1 MADNSS
7 NLRASYLPLTWVA
20 GGLAG
25 VVGLFFVVQ
34 TLAELLPPA
43 EAERMAQL
51 FPLVALALSAAA
63 LLGGLAYV
71 QTERRR
77 MANHLDTQR
86 ELQACILRGI
96 DALKRGQYQFTI
108 PEGLK
113 GERSVEA
120 LLDLR
125 QRLEEVR
132 HQEESRRRHIER
144 LAHFSDVL
152 RRHAQIESL
161 AKELIRE
168 LAHAVEAGQGA
179 IFVLEEARAGRFRL
193 QGYYVSQAVDR
204 IERELLSGEGLVG
217 QALREKRTLV
227 LTDVPEPFVTI
238 ESGLGEAA
246 PRNLLLVPLVIEGQ
260 VVGLIELAAYQPFDA
275 QAVTLVEELAGKAAV
290 TIFNLQTAEQTARM
304 LAESQALAT
313 ELQERETR
321 LLQTTDE
328 IRRTQQALE
337 ASRSQLDAMMQNVPD
352 AIFQLETQPNTGNQ
366 VFTFVSNRLLDL
378 TGIEPDSLIQ
388 NPSLLRIHP
397 DDRPAWDEQF
407 AASAQTGQNVLWEGR
422 ITHRDGSMRWFRVSA
437 TPTTDNG
444 CLRWNGTLSDIT
456 STKEYEVSMRL
467 RERAIT
473 SSSSGIV
480 IADMRLPDQPI
491 TYVNPAFEQITG
503 YSEAE
508 SVGRNCRFL
517 QGTDRDQEALT
528 QIRAA
533 LTEGRECQVLLRNYR
548 KDGTLFWNELNLS
561 PVRDEQGIVTHFVGV
576 QNDVSERIENEQR
589 IRQMNE
595 TLEIRVA
602 ERTAE
607 LQAAMDELRSAQHRI
622 VQSEKLASLGQLVA
636 GVAHEINTPLAAI
649 KAGAENMSEF
659 LPRALS
665 DLPAL
670 LAGLEPDLRRRFQ
683 QLVDLSMNQN
693 EQLSTRDERR
703 IRKELE
709 DRLKEAGIED
719 WRDMAKKL
727 MLNGVRGDLDEFLP
741 LLRLPQSKEL
751 IQTAYYVGQMKTN
764 LDVIHQAAAKTR
776 KTVYALKRYSH
787 FQQEETLETVDLV
800 DSMEVILTLYHNQLK
815 HGIEVEKHY
824 ADLPPIKGY
833 GDELGQV
840 WTNIIHN
847 AAQAMDY
854 AGKLTIDIGRFE
866 NGGDAYVRITDSG
879 PGIPPEIQDKIF
891 EPFFTTKP
899 QGEGTGLG
907 LDICRKIIEK
917 HRGTISVE
925 SQPGRT
931 SFLITLP
938 YRVAETEEA

>member
-1 MADNSS
+1 MSS
-7 NLRASYLPLTWVA
+7 NSGTLRVSTLPLAWVA

-25 VVGLFFVVQ
+25 VVGLFFAVQ
-34 TLAELLPPA
+34 ALAGLLPPA
-43 EAERMAQL
+43 EAERVAQI
-51 FPLVALALSAAA
+51 FPLVALALAAAA

-77 MANHLDTQR
+77 MARYLDVQG
-86 ELQACILRGI
+86 ELQDSILRGLH
-96 DALKRGQYQFTI
+96 ALKQGQYQFPI
-108 PEGLK
+108 PEAVK
-113 GERSVEA
+113 AERSIEA

-125 QRLEEVR
+125 HRLEEVR
-132 HQEESRRRHIER
+132 HTEEARRRHIES
-144 LAHFSDVL
+144 LDHFSDVL
-152 RRHAQIESL
+152 RRHSQIESL
-161 AKELIRE
+161 ARELIRE

-179 IFVLEEARAGRFRL
+179 FFVLDETTGDRFRL
-193 QGYYVSQAVDR
+193 SGYYVSDAVDR

-217 QALREKRTLV
+217 QALREQRTLV
-227 LTDVPEPFVTI
+227 LADVPEPYVTI
-238 ESGLGEAA
+238 GSGLGEAA
-246 PRNLLLVPLVIEGQ
+246 PRNLLLVPLVVEGQ
-260 VVGLIELAAYQPFDA
+260 VVGLFELAAYRPFNQ
-275 QAVTLVEELAGKAAV
+275 QAVAFVEELASKAAV
-290 TIFNLQTAEQTARM
+290 TIFNLQTAEKTARM
-304 LAESQALAT
+304 LSESQALAA
-313 ELQERETR
+313 ELQEREGR
-321 LLQTTDE
+321 LLQTTE
-328 IRRTQQALE
+328 QIRRTQQALE
-337 ASRSQLDAMMQNVPD
+337 ASRGQLDAMMQNVPD
-352 AIFQLETQPNTGNQ
+352 AIFQLVQTPDGSLL
-366 VFTFVSNRLLDL
+366 FTFVSNRLYDL
-378 TGIEPDSLIQ
+378 TGIQPEELLQDASR
-388 NPSLLRIHP
+388 LRI
-397 DDRPAWDEQF
+397 DSEDRPAWDEQF
-407 AASAQTGQNVLWEGR
+407 SESARTGRNVLWEGR
-422 ITHRDGSMRWFRVSA
+422 IVHRNGSQRWFRVNA
-437 TPTTDNG
+437 TPTTKDG
-444 CLRWNGTLSDIT
+444 RCLWNGTLSDIT
-456 STKEYEVSMRL
+456 STKEYEVGMRL

-480 IADMRLPDQPI
+480 IADMRQPDRPI
-491 TYVNPAFEQITG
+491 IYVNPAFEQITG
-503 YSEAE
+503 YTEAE
-508 SVGRNCRFL
+508 ALGRNCRFL
-517 QGTDRDQEALT
+517 QGNDRDQESLAVIREAL
-528 QIRAA
+528 A
-533 LTEGRECQVLLRNYR
+533 EGRECKVLLRNYR
-548 KDGTLFWNELNLS
+548 KDGSLFWNELNLS
-561 PVRDEQGIVTHFVGV
+561 PVRDEHGVVTHFVGV
-576 QNDVSERIENEQR
+576 QNDVTERIENEQR

-607 LQAAMDELRSAQHRI
+607 LQAAMDELKSAQHRI

-659 LPRALS
+659 LPRTLA
-665 DLPAL
+665 DLPVL
-670 LAGLEPDLRRRFQ
+670 LAGLEPELRERFQ
-683 QLVDLSMNQN
+683 QLVALSMNQTD
-693 EQLSTRDERR
+693 QLSTRDERR

-719 WRDMAKKL
+719 WRDLAKKL
-727 MLNGVRGDLDEFLP
+727 MLNGVRGDLDQFLP

-751 IQTAYYVGQMKTN
+751 IQTAYHVGQMKTN

-787 FQQEETLETVDLV
+787 FQQEETLETIDLV

-824 ADLPPIKGY
+824 AQIPPIKGY

-847 AAQAMDY
+847 AAQAMEF
-854 AGKLTIDIGRFE
+854 AGKLIIEIGRFE
-866 NGGDAYVRITDSG
+866 NEGDAFVRITDNG

-925 SQPGRT
+925 SEPGRT

-938 YRVAETEEA
+938 YRLDGGGSEE